1 MKKYIITQ
9 KEYNQ
14 IREQSES
21 AQTFLESATFK
32 FIREYLQNSL
42 SSIENSIL
50 NNTIRDVTERVTIGQ
65 TLKDFFTPKQ
75 VQVDELA
82 GQYKFINKFMTDMQ
96 IYANQ
101 IYDLDKQI
109 EKGRVQVKENR
120 KGQDE

>member
-9 KEYNQ
+9 KEYDQ

-21 AQTFLESATFK
+21 AQTFLESATFE
-32 FIREYLQNSL
+32 FIREYLRNSL

-50 NNTIRDVTERVTIGQ
+50 NNTVRDVTERVTIGQ

-82 GQYKFINKFMTDMQ
+82 GQYKFISNFMADMN

-101 IYDLDKQI
+101 IHDLDKQI
-109 EKGRVQVKENR
+109 EKGRVQIKEERN
-120 KGQDE
+120 E